1 MRPVG
6 AKRETTEQA
15 IHAAGVELICT
26 HGYEAMT
33 LRMLA
38 EKVGMKAGSLYNYFR
53 TKQEF
58 LAIVLKAVMRDLL
71 MEFTE
76 RVDFQPTTVARFEGM
91 VVVHID
97 FHTRRRQEVFIGNM
111 ELRSLDEENYRMVSR
126 LRAEY
131 ERRVRQLIEEGVEEG
146 VFEVSDCN
154 LTAKALISML
164 TGICSW
170 YDPNGR
176 MSIEELEKQHIE
188 LALRMVNY
196 KRPA

>member
-1 MRPVG
+1 M
-6 AKRETTEQA
+6 TEQA

-26 HGYEAMT
+26 HGYESMT

-38 EKVGMKAGSLYNYFR
+38 EKVGMKAGSLYNYFS

-71 MEFTE
+71 MEFTD
-76 RVDFQPTTVARFEGM
+76 RVDFQPTTLARFEGM

-111 ELRSLDEENYRMVSR
+111 ELRSLDEDNYRMVTR

-146 VFEVSDCN
+146 IFEVADCN
-154 LTAKALISML
+154 LTTKALISML

-170 YDPNGR
+170 YDPKGR
-176 MSIEELEKQHIE
+176 MSIEELEKLHIE
-188 LALRMVNY
+188 LALRMLNY
-196 KRPA
+196 KRPE

>member
-6 AKRETTEQA
+6 AKREVTEQA
-15 IHAAGVELICT
+15 IHAAGVELIAT

-38 EKVGMKAGSLYNYFR
+38 EKVGIKAASLYNYFSN
-53 TKQEF
+53 KQEL

-76 RVDFQPTTVARFEGM
+76 KVDLKPATLQRFEAM
-91 VVVHID
+91 VGVHLH
-97 FHTRRRQEVFIGNM
+97 FHTERSKEVFIGNM
-111 ELRSLDEENYRMVSR
+111 ELRSLDEENYRMVTR

-131 ERRVRQLIEEGVEEG
+131 ERRVRQIIEEGVEEG
-146 VFEVSDCN
+146 IFDVSDCN
-154 LTAKALISML
+154 LTTKALISML

-170 YDPNGR
+170 YQPDGR
-176 MSIEELEKQHIE
+176 LGLEELERQYVE
-188 LALRMVNY
+188 LSLRIVGY
-196 KRPA
+196 RRK